1 MDVDLRQFVAVP
13 STSTVMAAM
22 SKEGELLP
30 KGDTDERELKLK
42 TKQHSIGGGA
52 GTEGL
57 EDLSDTEAAA
67 PFAKKFDL

>member
-52 GTEGL
+52 EGL